1 MKIRQQRTIE
11 KNICNKM
18 ILLSFCMILM
28 VSMAGCGN
36 KRKENLTI
44 TNVSYDP
51 TREFYE
57 KYNKD
62 FIKYYKDK
70 YGKKVEVIQSHGGSG
85 SQARSVVEGS
95 NGDVVTLALEH
106 DISLIEQ
113 TGLINKGW
121 QKRFSNDSA
130 PYTSTI
136 VFLVR
141 KGNKKSI
148 KDWKDLIKKGVE
160 VITPDPK
167 SSGGACWNFL
177 AAYGYAIDTY
187 HDQKKE
193 EQFLTK
199 LYQNVSVMDSGARG
213 STTTFVENKK
223 GDVLIAWENEAI
235 QTVKNYPDKYEI
247 ITPSI
252 SILAQP
258 SVSLVDDNVK
268 VNGTMKIAT
277 EYLKYLY
284 SDKAQKLAAE
294 EGYRPSN
301 ERILKQY
308 QGKFNLNMKLYNI
321 SDFVD
326 TALFNNVMAAQGFS
340 KKEYASLLGIFQGQ
354 YSTMINVPLSISSAL
369 AASLVPS
376 LVATVQTGNRKQV
389 HNKINTVSRFNM
401 LIAIPCAVGFITL
414 AKPILN
420 LLYFT
425 QDNTTAARMLQMGAL
440 SVVFFCLSTVT
451 NSVLQGLDDMMTPV
465 KNAAISLV
473 IIS

>member
-1 MKIRQQRTIE
+1 MCIRDR
-11 KNICNKM
+11 
-18 ILLSFCMILM
+18 
-28 VSMAGCGN
+28 
-36 KRKENLTI
+36 
-44 TNVSYDP
+44 
-51 TREFYE
+51 
-57 KYNKD
+57 
-62 FIKYYKDK
+62 
-70 YGKKVEVIQSHGGSG
+70 KKVEVIQSHGGSG

-268 VNGTMKIAT
+268 VNGTKKIAT

-308 QGKFNLNMKLYNI
+308 QGKFNLNMKLYKI
-321 SDFVD
+321 SDFGGWD
-326 TALFNNVMAAQGFS
+326 QAYKKYFEDGALFD
-340 KKEYASLLGIFQGQ
+340 KIY
-354 YSTMINVPLSISSAL
+354 IN
-369 AASLVPS
+369 
-376 LVATVQTGNRKQV
+376 Q
-389 HNKINTVSRFNM
+389 
-401 LIAIPCAVGFITL
+401 
-414 AKPILN
+414 
-420 LLYFT
+420 
-425 QDNTTAARMLQMGAL
+425 
-440 SVVFFCLSTVT
+440 
-451 NSVLQGLDDMMTPV
+451 
-465 KNAAISLV
+465 
-473 IIS
+473 

>member
-1 MKIRQQRTIE
+1 MSQQEKQKKFKKERE
-11 KNICNKM
+11 ERKNIMRKR
-18 ILLSFCMILM
+18 LLALGIAAVLGVNIASTS
-28 VSMAGCGN
+28 VVWAAD
-36 KRKENLTI
+36 KVEI

-51 TREFYE
+51 TRELYE
-57 KYNKD
+57 QYNKV
-62 FIKYYKDK
+62 FAEHWKEKT
-70 YGKKVEVIQSHGGSG
+70 GQEVEVTQSHGGSG
-85 SQARSVVEGS
+85 KQALEVA
-95 NGDVVTLALEH
+95 NGLEADVVTLALEY
-106 DISLIEQ
+106 DVNAVEDAGLIED
-113 TGLINKGW
+113 GW
-121 QKRFSNDSA
+121 IDEFPNDSS

-268 VNGTMKIAT
+268 VNGTKKIAT
-277 EYLKYLY
+277 EYIKYLY

-308 QGKFNLNMKLYNI
+308 QGKFNLNMKLYKI
-321 SDFVD
+321 SDFGGWD
-326 TALFNNVMAAQGFS
+326 QAY
-340 KKEYASLLGIFQGQ
+340 KK
-354 YSTMINVPLSISSAL
+354 
-369 AASLVPS
+369 
-376 LVATVQTGNRKQV
+376 
-389 HNKINTVSRFNM
+389 
-401 LIAIPCAVGFITL
+401 
-414 AKPILN
+414 
-420 LLYFT
+420 
-425 QDNTTAARMLQMGAL
+425 
-440 SVVFFCLSTVT
+440 
-451 NSVLQGLDDMMTPV
+451 
-465 KNAAISLV
+465 
-473 IIS
+473 

>member
-1 MKIRQQRTIE
+1 M
-11 KNICNKM
+11 
-18 ILLSFCMILM
+18 
-28 VSMAGCGN
+28 
-36 KRKENLTI
+36 
-44 TNVSYDP
+44 
-51 TREFYE
+51 
-57 KYNKD
+57 
-62 FIKYYKDK
+62 
-70 YGKKVEVIQSHGGSG
+70 IQSHGGSG

-121 QKRFSNDSA
+121 QKRLSNDSA

-141 KGNKKSI
+141 KGNKKNI

-187 HDQKKE
+187 HDQKME

-235 QTVKNYPDKYEI
+235 QTVKNYPGKYEI

-258 SVSLVDDNVK
+258 SVSLVDGNVK
-268 VNGTMKIAT
+268 VNGTKKIAT

-301 ERILKQY
+301 ETILKQY
-308 QGKFNLNMKLYNI
+308 KGKFNLNMKLYKI
-321 SDFVD
+321 SDFGGWD
-326 TALFNNVMAAQGFS
+326 QAYKKYFEDGALFD
-340 KKEYASLLGIFQGQ
+340 
-354 YSTMINVPLSISSAL
+354 
-369 AASLVPS
+369 
-376 LVATVQTGNRKQV
+376 
-389 HNKINTVSRFNM
+389 KI
-401 LIAIPCAVGFITL
+401 
-414 AKPILN
+414 
-420 LLYFT
+420 Y
-425 QDNTTAARMLQMGAL
+425 
-440 SVVFFCLSTVT
+440 T
-451 NSVLQGLDDMMTPV
+451 NQ
-465 KNAAISLV
+465 
-473 IIS
+473 

>member
-11 KNICNKM
+11 KNICKKM

-70 YGKKVEVIQSHGGSG
+70 YGKKVKVIQSHGGSG

-148 KDWKDLIKKGVE
+148 KD
-160 VITPDPK
+160 
-167 SSGGACWNFL
+167 CWNFL

-247 ITPSI
+247 IKPSI

-268 VNGTMKIAT
+268 VNGTKKIAT

-308 QGKFNLNMKLYNI
+308 QGKFNLNMKLYKI
-321 SDFVD
+321 SDFGGWD
-326 TALFNNVMAAQGFS
+326 QAYKKYFEDGALFD
-340 KKEYASLLGIFQGQ
+340 KIY
-354 YSTMINVPLSISSAL
+354 IN
-369 AASLVPS
+369 
-376 LVATVQTGNRKQV
+376 Q
-389 HNKINTVSRFNM
+389 
-401 LIAIPCAVGFITL
+401 
-414 AKPILN
+414 
-420 LLYFT
+420 
-425 QDNTTAARMLQMGAL
+425 
-440 SVVFFCLSTVT
+440 
-451 NSVLQGLDDMMTPV
+451 
-465 KNAAISLV
+465 
-473 IIS
+473 

>member
-1 MKIRQQRTIE
+1 MKRKLFSMVKKIAVLS
-11 KNICNKM
+11 M
-18 ILLSFCMILM
+18 AAILLIGCT
-28 VSMAGCGN
+28 GCGS
-36 KRKENLTI
+36 KKSHVRTI

-57 KYNKD
+57 AYNPL
-62 FIKYYKDK
+62 FEKYYKEK
-70 YGKKVEVIQSHGGSG
+70 TGKEVNIIQSHGGSG
-85 SQARSVVEGS
+85 AQARSVVEGC
-95 NGDVVTLALEH
+95 NADVVTLALEH
-106 DISLIEQ
+106 DITLIEQ
-113 TGLINKGW
+113 TGLIEKGW
-121 QKRFSNDSA
+121 EQEFADDSS

-141 KGNKKSI
+141 KGNPKQI
-148 KDWKDLIKKGVE
+148 KDWDDLVNKKVE
-160 VITPDPK
+160 IITPDPK

-268 VNGTMKIAT
+268 VNGTTKIAT

-301 ERILKQY
+301 ETILKQY
-308 QGKFNLNMKLYNI
+308 KDKFNLNMKLYKI
-321 SDFVD
+321 SDFGGWD
-326 TALFNNVMAAQGFS
+326 QAYKKYFEDGALFD
-340 KKEYASLLGIFQGQ
+340 
-354 YSTMINVPLSISSAL
+354 
-369 AASLVPS
+369 
-376 LVATVQTGNRKQV
+376 
-389 HNKINTVSRFNM
+389 KI
-401 LIAIPCAVGFITL
+401 
-414 AKPILN
+414 
-420 LLYFT
+420 Y
-425 QDNTTAARMLQMGAL
+425 
-440 SVVFFCLSTVT
+440 T
-451 NSVLQGLDDMMTPV
+451 NQ
-465 KNAAISLV
+465 
-473 IIS
+473 

>member
-1 MKIRQQRTIE
+1 MRKR
-11 KNICNKM
+11 KKSVLLFLVFVL
-18 ILLSFCMILM
+18 ILS
-28 VSMAGCGN
+28 GCGT
-36 KRKENLTI
+36 KSDVITI

-57 KYNKD
+57 SYNTMFEEYYKKTYNK
-62 FIKYYKDK
+62 
-70 YGKKVEVIQSHGGSG
+70 KVQVIQSHGGSG
-85 SQARSVVEGS
+85 SQARSVVEGC
-95 NGDVVTLALEH
+95 NADVVTLALEH
-106 DISLIEQ
+106 DISLIEK
-113 TGLINKGW
+113 TGLVDAGW
-121 QKRFSNDSA
+121 IKEFPKFSA

-136 VFLVR
+136 VLLVR
-141 KGNKKSI
+141 KGNPKQI
-148 KDWKDLIKKGVE
+148 HDWDDLTRKDVE

-268 VNGTMKIAT
+268 VNGTKKIAT

-308 QGKFNLNMKLYNI
+308 QGKFNLNMKLYKI
-321 SDFVD
+321 SDFGGWD
-326 TALFNNVMAAQGFS
+326 QAYKKYFEDGALFD
-340 KKEYASLLGIFQGQ
+340 
-354 YSTMINVPLSISSAL
+354 
-369 AASLVPS
+369 
-376 LVATVQTGNRKQV
+376 
-389 HNKINTVSRFNM
+389 KI
-401 LIAIPCAVGFITL
+401 
-414 AKPILN
+414 
-420 LLYFT
+420 Y
-425 QDNTTAARMLQMGAL
+425 
-440 SVVFFCLSTVT
+440 T
-451 NSVLQGLDDMMTPV
+451 NQ
-465 KNAAISLV
+465 
-473 IIS
+473 

>member
-1 MKIRQQRTIE
+1 MDYLEKYAQERLEKLKGMRRQCVANLKGLPEGKVYVKKKRKTNQFYKITPDGDRNGKYIKAGERDVAESLVKREYNEKCLNEIE
-11 KNICNKM
+11 KEIRALEKMLKTCN
-18 ILLSFCMILM
+18 S
-28 VSMAGCGN
+28 
-36 KRKENLTI
+36 ENLE
-44 TNVSYDP
+44 NVISKLAP
-51 TREFYE
+51 VKQTMVMPLVLPRE
-57 KYNKD
+57 D
-62 FIKYYKDK
+62 FIKHWEEEK
-70 YGKKVEVIQSHGGSG
+70 GQKVKVTQSHGGSG

-268 VNGTMKIAT
+268 VNGTKKIAT

-308 QGKFNLNMKLYNI
+308 QGKFNLNMKLYKI
-321 SDFVD
+321 SDFRGWD
-326 TALFNNVMAAQGFS
+326 QAYKKYFEDGALFD
-340 KKEYASLLGIFQGQ
+340 KIY
-354 YSTMINVPLSISSAL
+354 IN
-369 AASLVPS
+369 
-376 LVATVQTGNRKQV
+376 Q
-389 HNKINTVSRFNM
+389 
-401 LIAIPCAVGFITL
+401 
-414 AKPILN
+414 
-420 LLYFT
+420 
-425 QDNTTAARMLQMGAL
+425 
-440 SVVFFCLSTVT
+440 
-451 NSVLQGLDDMMTPV
+451 
-465 KNAAISLV
+465 
-473 IIS
+473 